1 MRRHVWRMKQA
12 EAFLTG
18 AGDAWH
24 KRNKG
29 KPLIPDPVLDAI
41 EACKIRPKSVL
52 ELGCGTGWRLAEID
66 RLYKPLHLVG
76 HEPSAEA
83 VQNRLVPNVF
93 KSDALSAVSYIKKD
107 FYDLVIFGF
116 CLYLVDREDLMMI
129 GAHTDRILKDGGHI
143 VIHDFLDG
151 GVEAY
156 RVAYKHKEG
165 IWSYHMHYPML
176 WLSNPAYA
184 SAK

>member
-1 MRRHVWRMKQA
+1 MSITAHGTRCGSHHFGSQGEPMRQA
-12 EAFLTG
+12 ELFLQG
-18 AGDAWH
+18 EGDAWH
-24 KRNKG
+24 LRNKD
-29 KPLIPDPVLDAI
+29 KPRLPDPVLDAI
-41 EACKIRPKSVL
+41 EACEIKPKSVL
-52 ELGCGTGWRLAEID
+52 ELGSGTGWRLAEID

-76 HEPSAEA
+76 HEPSDEA

-129 GAHTDRILKDGGHI
+129 AAHTDRILKDGGHI

-151 GVEAY
+151 RY
-156 RVAYKHKEG
+156 RVPYEH
-165 IWSYHMHYPML
+165 
-176 WLSNPAYA
+176 
-184 SAK
+184 